1 MSFTLQ
7 DKVAIVTGCG
17 SGIGKATVTVLAER
31 GASVVIADINPTAAK
46 TVAVELQERG
56 LSALAVTV
64 DVSDEDQI
72 VGMVEAAVSE
82 FGGLDLLHNNA
93 ALLGPEVI
101 SRDLAIVDL
110 DAELFAQVL
119 RVNVTGYLLERQARY
134 SPHAGERLLPLRG
147 AAASEIARRKVL
159 NAVAFHAATGG
170 DQALEPA

>member
-119 RVNVTGYLLERQARY
+119 RVNVTGYLLSAKHAIPHMLERGCCRC
-134 SPHAGERLLPLRG
+134 AG
-147 AAASEIARRKVL
+147 RRRPRSR
-159 NAVAFHAATGG
+159 AGRC
-170 DQALEPA
+170 